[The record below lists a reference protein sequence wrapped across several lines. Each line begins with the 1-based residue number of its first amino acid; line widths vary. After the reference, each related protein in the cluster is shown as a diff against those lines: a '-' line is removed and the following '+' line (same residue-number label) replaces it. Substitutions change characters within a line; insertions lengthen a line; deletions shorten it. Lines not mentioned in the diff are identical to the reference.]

1 MEARFDPRLIDS
13 VASGPHRD
21 YASMFPRLDGIVG
34 VHYLP
39 NACPWS
45 IPHVHLCPGGVDF

>member
-1 MEARFDPRLIDS
+1 
-13 VASGPHRD
+13 
-21 YASMFPRLDGIVG
+21 MFPRLDGIVG